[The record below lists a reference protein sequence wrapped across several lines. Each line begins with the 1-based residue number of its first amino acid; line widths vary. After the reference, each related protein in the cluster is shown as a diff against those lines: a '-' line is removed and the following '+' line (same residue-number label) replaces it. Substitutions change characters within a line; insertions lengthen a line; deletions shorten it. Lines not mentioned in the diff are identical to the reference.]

1 MRMLD
6 ALNSP
11 RGPKK
16 QTVAPLALG
25 ALAALCLMAAIPAAV
40 APQEQA
46 SALVD
51 VLSGGKR
58 SKDARMIQE
67 HMDAWLTFNKD
78 ITKIA
83 SADDVV
89 LKVPNETVQ
98 KRSIRLVPASVGR
111 TVITLTYADGTTE
124 QLVFTVKRDLSV
136 LEAAMKSV
144 HPSIEVD
151 IAPDRDA
158 IMLTGLVPDGSYS
171 ARAAQAASDYASAS
185 RSDAK
190 ASNGKVINLIRV
202 QEAATNLEQ
211 RLQGELA
218 RLGGQ
223 DTSVRRIQ
231 QGAVPDDAK
240 DVFVVSGSLPDVQS
254 LERASALARAA
265 TNDTEGKR
273 VVSQLQTNDRP
284 TSIEQVIERSIHEQ
298 VGATKVKVS
307 RVAQLDVS
315 GDMDILVLT
324 GSVPNQTALVQTLTL
339 ASKVFQQQELVK
351 KRRAG
356 EIQRVT
362 ETFAGG
368 LTRTTESP
376 LSLRGSSDDIRVSAD
391 EGGALRTAQQS
402 SSGQDASSGISG
414 ILGGGGDDSGASFG
428 SDVIQLL
435 DNQLNRNIGRSKAI
449 ELADG
454 RILSFLKVDDLP
466 QIRISIKLYEINRN
480 ALLKWDA
487 NVTTSLADFDVNS
500 NSRPAGATPLTGDSP
515 PIGVNNGDIQNIVG
529 FLEGTATNQLLIG
542 GDHFSL
548 NSVFKLLESE
558 GLARTLSSPT
568 LTVLAGEVAAFG
580 DGGTV
585 PIPTSITTQFGTST
599 GGIVAGTQQLSFGVQ
614 LAVRPLVDED
624 GYITLDLVPSV
635 SKPDLELTAL
645 VRTTTGSPQQA
656 VAFSRRSMRTSARL
670 RDGET
675 LLIGGLTEHSKKD
688 SSDGTPFLSKVPV
701 LGWLFSDKKHDDSD
715 RELIITVNPT
725 IVRDRNTTAR
735 LWAFPSASELM
746 PRASRKSSE
755 SKAAMNDSAK

>member
-6 ALNSP
+6 ALNRP
-11 RGPKK
+11 QGRKPK
-16 QTVAPLALG
+16 TVAPLVLG

-40 APQEQA
+40 GPQEQT
-46 SALVD
+46 SALID
-51 VLSGGKR
+51 VLSGGKS
-58 SKDARMIQE
+58 SKDTRSIQE
-67 HMDAWLTFNKD
+67 HMDAWLTFSKD
-78 ITKIA
+78 ITRIA
-83 SADDVV
+83 TGDDKV

-98 KRSIRLVPASVGR
+98 KRQIRLVPASVGR
-111 TVITLTYADGTTE
+111 TVVTLAYADGTTE

-144 HPSIEVD
+144 HQSIEVD

-158 IMLTGLVPDGSYS
+158 IVLTGLVPDGSYS
-171 ARAAQAASDYASAS
+171 ARAAQAAVDYASAS
-185 RSDAK
+185 RPDQK
-190 ASNGKVINLIRV
+190 AGDGKVINLIRI

-223 DTSVRRIQ
+223 NASVRRIQ
-231 QGAVPDDAK
+231 QGTVPDDAK
-240 DVFVVSGSLPDVQS
+240 DVFVITGTLPDVQS
-254 LERASALARAA
+254 LQQATSLSRAA
-265 TNDTEGKR
+265 VNDTEGKR
-273 VVSQLQTNDRP
+273 VVSQLQTSDRP
-284 TSIEQVIERSIHEQ
+284 TSIEQVIERSIHDQ
-298 VGATKVKVS
+298 VGAKKVKVS
-307 RVAQLDVS
+307 RVAQLDAS

-324 GSVPNQTALVQTLTL
+324 GTVPNQTALVQTLTL

-368 LTRTTESP
+368 LTRTTETP
-376 LSLRGSSDDIRVSAD
+376 LSLRGSSDDIRAAAD
-391 EGGALRTAQQS
+391 EGGALRSSQQQGAS
-402 SSGQDASSGISG
+402 GGDISSGLNG
-414 ILGGGGDDSGASFG
+414 ILGTGGDSGASFG
-428 SDVIQLL
+428 SEAGQLL
-435 DNQLNRNIGRSKAI
+435 DNQLARNIGRSKAI
-449 ELADG
+449 ELAEG
-454 RILSFLKVDDLP
+454 RVLSFLKVEDLP
-466 QIRISIKLYEINRN
+466 QIRIGIKLFEINRS
-480 ALLKWDA
+480 ALLQWDS
-487 NVTTSLADFDVNS
+487 NLKTSLADFDVNS
-500 NSRPAGATPLTGDSP
+500 NSRPAGATPLTGEAL
-515 PIGVNNGDIQNIVG
+515 PIGVNSGDIQNIVG

-568 LTVLAGEVAAFG
+568 LTVLSGEVAAFG

-585 PIPTSITTQFGTST
+585 PVPTSITTQFGTGS
-599 GGIVAGTQQLSFGVQ
+599 GGIIAGTQQLSFGVQ

-645 VRTTTGSPQQA
+645 VRVTTGTSQQA
-656 VAFSRRSMRTSARL
+656 VAFSRRSLRTSARL

-675 LLIGGLTEHSKKD
+675 LLIGGLTEQSKKD
-688 SSDGTPFLSKVPV
+688 NSDGTPFLSKVPV
-701 LGWLFSDKKHDDSD
+701 IGWLFTDKKHDDSD

-725 IVRDRNTTAR
+725 IVRDRNTSAQ
-735 LWAFPSASELM
+735 LWAYPSASELM
-746 PRASRKSSE
+746 PRAPQKASDSKSTAND
-755 SKAAMNDSAK
+755 KAK